1 MTKDNKKANNRRI
14 KLDLTITENDNK
26 DNDRA
31 IFINAIIAIKGLS
44 LKFKIVSLAIIA
56 SGMKYKP
63 IPKLIEVND
72 TFSQFSETMPEAIN
86 TAPQTGGV
94 IVDNNAN
101 QKIKRW
107 TCKSS
112 NPISTKA
119 GPATE
124 THIT

>member
-14 KLDLTITENDNK
+14 KFDLTITENDNK

-31 IFINAIIAIKGLS
+31 ILINAIIAIKGLS

-72 TFSQFSETMPEAIN
+72 TFSQFSETIPEAIN

-101 QKIKRW
+101 QKIKR
-107 TCKSS
+107 
-112 NPISTKA
+112 
-119 GPATE
+119 
-124 THIT
+124 

>member
-1 MTKDNKKANNRRI
+1 MTKDNDKARNRKI
-14 KLDLTITENDNK
+14 KFDLTITEKDNK
-26 DNDRA
+26 NRDKA
-31 IFINAIIAIKGLS
+31 IFINAIMAIKGLL

-56 SGMKYKP
+56 SGIKYKP
-63 IPKLIEVND
+63 TPKLIEVND
-72 TFSQFSETMPEAIN
+72 TFSQFSETMPEAIK

-101 QKIKRW
+101 QKIKRC
-107 TCKSS
+107 TCKIP

-119 GPATE
+119 GPATD